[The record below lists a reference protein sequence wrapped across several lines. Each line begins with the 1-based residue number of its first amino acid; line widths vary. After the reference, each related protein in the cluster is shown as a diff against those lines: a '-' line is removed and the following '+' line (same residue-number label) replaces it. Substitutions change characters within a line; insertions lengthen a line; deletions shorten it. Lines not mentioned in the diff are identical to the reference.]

1 MFWKERNLSDG
12 ALDWQRGKRR
22 KMTGRNWNHSD
33 IEIINNLYETVY
45 KYKRR

>member
-1 MFWKERNLSDG
+1 MEHWIGKE
-12 ALDWQRGKRR
+12 AKGKRR
-22 KMTGRNWNHSD
+22 KTTGRNWNHSD

>member
-22 KMTGRNWNHSD
+22 KEKDDRKELESFGYRDN
-33 IEIINNLYETVY
+33 
-45 KYKRR
+45 